1 MKRSLLTTVIALA
14 LAPAAAM
21 AQTQGPDSPVTRAQ
35 VMNQL
40 IQLRQNGYVP
50 SKIHYPADIQAA
62 EARVGTQAGVST
74 TAVSDMGGAT
84 AGTVQSGSPVMTPST
99 SWRSMY
105 GRH

>member
-1 MKRSLLTTVIALA
+1 MKRSLLTTVIGLA

-21 AQTQGPDSPVTRAQ
+21 AQTQGPDSPVTHAQ
-35 VMNQL
+35 AIDQL
-40 IQLRQNGYVP
+40 TQLRHNGYVP

-62 EARVGTQAGVST
+62 EARAGTQAGVGT
-74 TAVSDMGGAT
+74 TLASGMGGAT
-84 AGTVQSGSPVMTPST
+84 AGTAQSGSRMMTPST